1 MRNKEQ
7 QSYIVDK
14 LIDILDLDKDN
25 GITLYDL
32 DNNGVFCKL

>member
-7 QSYIVDK
+7 QSYIVNK
-14 LIDILDLDKDN
+14 LIYILNVDEDN

-32 DNNGVFCKL
+32 DNNEDKQK